1 MAQVVEA
8 AQVHQN
14 PVGIELRG
22 TVAVERR
29 SFGEKERDFGSARKD
44 PQIHWSHQGEATNH
58 QKTGQRHRGKNNLS
72 YCLKITKKGLISSIA
87 INETFLIEFKKT
99 V

>member
-58 QKTGQRHRGKNNLS
+58 QQTGQRLGGKLTSNFQL
-72 YCLKITKKGLISSIA
+72 Y
-87 INETFLIEFKKT
+87 
-99 V
+99 